1 MSVFEF
7 NYLLRNDSI
16 LKKNGIKNIDFG
28 YFILFG
34 INLGVI
40 ILFVVFNSYLDS
52 GVIDSGRFDIS
63 DFKNGFVIFF
73 IMAVIVFPFLEEF
86 IHRSFVSKR
95 KYIFWSIIS
104 VVIYFFLLTDFSF
117 FRILVFSFYIL
128 FLLSII
134 FSSKLYQNKIYLLL
148 FSSLFFALFHVFKFE
163 GFQNYPI
170 SNLVFSLFPQFF
182 TGFILFFVHSRYG
195 FFVGVVHHGLINAVL
210 LIIIYTSLLLF
221 EQEMSASLIAD

>member
-1 MSVFEF
+1 MFQF
-7 NYLLRNDSI
+7 NVLLRNDSI
-16 LKKNGIKNIDFG
+16 LKKHGIKNIDFG

-40 ILFVVFNSYLDS
+40 ILFGVFNSYLES

-73 IMAVIVFPFLEEF
+73 IMAVMVFPFFEEF

-95 KYIFWSIIS
+95 ENISWSIIA
-104 VVIYFFLLTDFSF
+104 VMIYFFLLTDFSF
-117 FRILVFSFYIL
+117 HRILVFLSYIF
-128 FLLSII
+128 FLLSIF
-134 FSSKLYQNKIYLLL
+134 FSSKLYQNKIFLLL
-148 FSSLFFALFHVFKFE
+148 FSSLFFAIFHIFKFE
-163 GFQNYPI
+163 DLHSFHL
-170 SNLVFSLFPQFF
+170 SNLLLSLFPQFF

-195 FFVGVVHHGLINAVL
+195 FFAGVLHHGLINGVL
-210 LIIIYTSLLLF
+210 LIIIYTTILLF